1 MKHFD
6 LEILVIYG
14 ILAHFEF
21 KAHKDFLYKITLNI
35 FEYISW
41 EKCPKKSDKKKI
53 WTMSKFLYIHKDS
66 WTKASV
72 KLSRYSQKI
81 LIAKVFQYS

>member
-1 MKHFD
+1 MKHFG

-21 KAHKDFLYKITLNI
+21 KDFLYQITLNI
-35 FEYISW
+35 FKYISW
-41 EKCPKKSDKKKI
+41 DKCPKKSGKKEI
-53 WTMSKFLYIHKDS
+53 WTMSKFLYIHKDAR
-66 WTKASV
+66 TIASV